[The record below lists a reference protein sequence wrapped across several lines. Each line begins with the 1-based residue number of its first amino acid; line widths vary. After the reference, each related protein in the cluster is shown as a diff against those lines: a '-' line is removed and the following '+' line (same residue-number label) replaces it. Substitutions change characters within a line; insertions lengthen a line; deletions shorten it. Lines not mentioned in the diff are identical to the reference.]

1 MKKKARQSSTAR
13 GSAANAVDGVL
24 ASKTVSQCT
33 ATDVNLDG
41 NMTRWWS
48 VDLQSLHAILY
59 VNITSRADCCGQW
72 TSFEKFQSGI
82 FSVARAEFSKISV
95 LDPGSRAANFVNFKF
110 WIFSVVRATNFRHF
124 QSGSFSIARGANF
137 QKIQSGIFSTAQQLD
152 ESVSRAKK

>member
-1 MKKKARQSSTAR
+1 MKKKARQSSTAH

-33 ATDVNLDG
+33 ATDANLDG
-41 NMTRWWS
+41 NKTRWWS

-72 TSFEKFQSGI
+72 TSFEKFQSGLL
-82 FSVARAEFSKISV
+82 FFQRGARFEFSKISV
-95 LDPGSRAANFVNFKF
+95 LDPGSRAANFLNFRSR
-110 WIFSVVRATNFRHF
+110 IFIIVRATNFRHF

-137 QKIQSGIFSTAQQLD
+137 QKIQSGSFSVA
-152 ESVSRAKK
+152 